1 MWTKS
6 LYHNMLCPFITQW
19 MPSRQKCWYTSSK
32 CKRNINLNPVSYDYE
47 PCFRNWG
54 NLAIQGI
61 GSGTLTKFMMLV
73 RFCLSFWEQTSNDN
87 GQKIWSVNL
96 EITYS
101 GKDRPWFLE
110 KKKKTV
116 RGIWDENHSTVSPF
130 VMEQDA
136 LTSICEFSFL
146 LGPPPYLVPVLLAQG
161 SPLYCRSGSTL

>member
-110 KKKKTV
+110 KKKKNSERNLRWKSQYCLSLCDGTRCLNVNLWIQLLTRTTTLSSTCPACSRQSIVLQV
-116 RGIWDENHSTVSPF
+116 R
-130 VMEQDA
+130 
-136 LTSICEFSFL
+136 
-146 LGPPPYLVPVLLAQG
+146 
-161 SPLYCRSGSTL
+161 